1 MRCATS
7 YSRLVEVVFDFSPVH
22 RAIIE
27 SSRRLILLP
36 RSPRFVLREESES
49 CHINV
54 RGISVLK
61 PLYSLI
67 HCDQFEGESK
77 RRLLLSALRFPTM
90 TARMCDVCIQKGW
103 EGVGPTEVTGGVKLS
118 STLPPNP
125 NVWCSTGIIAHG
137 NFPPI
142 PRY

>member
-1 MRCATS
+1 M
-7 YSRLVEVVFDFSPVH
+7 FDFSPVRH
-22 RAIIE
+22 AIIE

-36 RSPRFVLREESES
+36 RSPQRPRFVLREESES
-49 CHINV
+49 CRINV

-61 PLYSLI
+61 PLYSCI

-77 RRLLLSALRFPTM
+77 RRLSLSALRFHTM
-90 TARMCDVCIQKGW
+90 TVRMCDVCIQKGW
-103 EGVGPTEVTGGVKLS
+103 EGVGPAEVTGGVKLS